1 MNNLYEE
8 LLSRKS
14 AVSVIGLGYVG
25 MPLAIELAKYFKVV
39 GFDLNQS
46 KIEEYK
52 QGHDATREVG
62 DEALKESSVLFSSDP
77 AILNEAQF
85 HIIAVPT
92 PINMDKTPDFS
103 PLIGA
108 SEELGKHLRPG
119 AVVVYESTVY
129 PGATEEICAPCLEK
143 TSSLKCGKD
152 FWIGY
157 SPERINPAD
166 RNHTLRNI
174 KKVVSGLTPETTNLI
189 SSVYEKIIDA
199 GVFRTSNIKTAEA
212 IKVVENS
219 QRDIN
224 IAFMNEIAMVFDLMG
239 IDTSEVIDGMNTKW
253 NALGFTPGLV
263 GGHCI
268 GVDPYYFTYNAENL
282 GYHSQIIL
290 SGRKI
295 NDSMGQYVADIAVRE
310 LVKAGYAPK
319 NANVAVLGLTFK
331 ENCPDT
337 RNSKSL
343 DIISRLNEYGIEPS
357 VVDPYLTGA
366 PRQVSTRGNGTS
378 LSSLQNIDC
387 IILAVAHDEFKREL
401 PESLKAIFSQTDRPN
416 VIIDVKSMLSRDNLN
431 QSDCVYWSL

>member
-1 MNNLYEE
+1 MNDLYEE

-77 AILNEAQF
+77 AILDEAQF

-143 TSSLKCGKD
+143 TSGLKCGKD

-166 RNHTLRNI
+166 KNHTLRNI
-174 KKVVSGLTPETTNLI
+174 KKVVSGLTPEATNLI

-295 NDSMGQYVADIAVRE
+295 NDSMGQYVADIAIRE

-331 ENCPDT
+331 ENCPDI
-337 RNSKSL
+337 RNSKSV

-357 VVDPYLTGA
+357 VIDPYLTEA
-366 PRQVSTRGNGTS
+366 PRQVSIRGNGTS

-401 PESLKAIFSQTDRPN
+401 PESLGVIFSQTSKPN
-416 VIIDVKSMLSRDNLN
+416 VIIDVKSMLSKDNLI

>member
-1 MNNLYEE
+1 MNDLYEE

-62 DEALKESSVLFSSDP
+62 DEALKESSVLFSSDA
-77 AILNEAQF
+77 AILDEAQF

-143 TSSLKCGKD
+143 TSGLKCGKD

-166 RNHTLRNI
+166 KNHTLRNI
-174 KKVVSGLTPETTNLI
+174 KKVVSGLTPEATNLI

-295 NDSMGQYVADIAVRE
+295 NDSMGQYVADIAIRE

-331 ENCPDT
+331 ENCPDI
-337 RNSKSL
+337 RNSKSV

-357 VVDPYLTGA
+357 VIDPYLTEA
-366 PRQVSTRGNGTS
+366 PRQVSIRGNGTS

-401 PESLKAIFSQTDRPN
+401 PESLGVIFSQTSKPN
-416 VIIDVKSMLSRDNLN
+416 VIIDVKSMLSKDNLI

>member
-1 MNNLYEE
+1 MNNLYED
-8 LLSRKS
+8 LLCKRE
-14 AVSVIGLGYVG
+14 AISVIGLGYVG
-25 MPLAIELAKYFKVV
+25 MPLAIELAKHFKVV
-39 GFDLNQS
+39 GFDLNQD
-46 KIEEYK
+46 KVEEYR
-52 QGHDATREVG
+52 QGHDATQEVG
-62 DEALKESSVLFSSDP
+62 DEALKESTAFFSSDP
-77 AILNEAQF
+77 AILDEAQF

-108 SEELGKHLRPG
+108 SKELGKHLRPG
-119 AVVVYESTVY
+119 AMIVYESTVY

-143 TSSLKCGKD
+143 TSGLKCGED

-166 RNHTLRNI
+166 KTHTLRNI
-174 KKVVSGLTPETTNLI
+174 RKVVSGLTPEATKLI

-199 GVFRTSNIKTAEA
+199 GVFQASNIKTAEA

-239 IDTSEVIDGMNTKW
+239 ISTSEVVDGMNTKW

-295 NDSMGQYVADIAVRE
+295 NDSMGQYSADIAIRE

-319 NANVAVLGLTFK
+319 DANVAVLGLTFK

-337 RNSKSL
+337 RNSKSM
-343 DIISRLNEYGIEPS
+343 DIVRRLNEYGVYPAI
-357 VVDPYLTGA
+357 VDPYLTKA
-366 PRQVSTRGNGTS
+366 PQQVSVKRNETQ
-378 LSSLQNIDC
+378 LSSLRDIDC
-387 IILAVAHDEFKREL
+387 IILAVAHDEFGKEL
-401 PESLKAIFSQTDRPN
+401 PESLETILSQSGKPN
-416 VIIDVKSMLSRDNLN
+416 IIIDVKSMLNKDDLAQGN
-431 QSDCVYWSL
+431 CVYWSL

>member
-1 MNNLYEE
+1 MNDLYEE

-77 AILNEAQF
+77 AILDEAQF

-143 TSSLKCGKD
+143 TSGLKCGKD

-166 RNHTLRNI
+166 KNHTLRNI
-174 KKVVSGLTPETTNLI
+174 KKVVSGLTPEATNLI

-295 NDSMGQYVADIAVRE
+295 NDSMGQYVADIAIRE
-310 LVKAGYAPK
+310 LVRAGYAPK
-319 NANVAVLGLTFK
+319 NANIAVLGLTFK
-331 ENCPDT
+331 ENCPDI
-337 RNSKSL
+337 RNSKSV

-357 VVDPYLTGA
+357 VIDPYLTEA

-401 PESLKAIFSQTDRPN
+401 SEGLGAIFSQTSRPN
-416 VIIDVKSMLSRDNLN
+416 VIIDVKSMLSKDNLI

>member
-1 MNNLYEE
+1 MNNLYED
-8 LLSRKS
+8 LLCKRE
-14 AVSVIGLGYVG
+14 AISVIGLGYVG
-25 MPLAIELAKYFKVV
+25 MPLAIELAKHFKVV
-39 GFDLNQS
+39 GFDLNQD
-46 KIEEYK
+46 K
-52 QGHDATREVG
+52 VG
-62 DEALKESSVLFSSDP
+62 DEALKESTAFFSSDP
-77 AILNEAQF
+77 AILDEAQF

-108 SEELGKHLRPG
+108 SKELGKHLRPG
-119 AVVVYESTVY
+119 AMIVYESTVY

-143 TSSLKCGKD
+143 TSGLKCGED

-166 RNHTLRNI
+166 KTHTLRNI
-174 KKVVSGLTPETTNLI
+174 RKVVSGLTPEATKLI

-199 GVFRTSNIKTAEA
+199 GDFQASNIKTAEA

-239 IDTSEVIDGMNTKW
+239 ISTSEVVDGMNTKW

-295 NDSMGQYVADIAVRE
+295 NDSMGQYIADIAIRE

-319 NANVAVLGLTFK
+319 DANVAVLGLTFK

-337 RNSKSL
+337 RNSKSM
-343 DIISRLNEYGIEPS
+343 DIVRRLNEYGVYPAI
-357 VVDPYLTGA
+357 VDPYLTKA
-366 PRQVSTRGNGTS
+366 PQQVSVKRNETQ
-378 LSSLQNIDC
+378 LSSLRDIDC
-387 IILAVAHDEFKREL
+387 IILAVAHDEFGKEL
-401 PESLKAIFSQTDRPN
+401 PESLETILSQSGKPN
-416 VIIDVKSMLSRDNLN
+416 IIIDVKSMLNKDDLAQGN
-431 QSDCVYWSL
+431 CVYWSL

>member
-1 MNNLYEE
+1 MNDLYEE

-77 AILNEAQF
+77 AILDEAQF

-143 TSSLKCGKD
+143 TSGLKCGKD

-166 RNHTLRNI
+166 KNHTLRNI
-174 KKVVSGLTPETTNLI
+174 KKVVSGLTPEATNLI

-295 NDSMGQYVADIAVRE
+295 NDSMGQYVADIAIRE

-331 ENCPDT
+331 ENCPDI
-337 RNSKSL
+337 RNSKSV

-357 VVDPYLTGA
+357 VIDPYLTEA

-401 PESLKAIFSQTDRPN
+401 PESLGIIFSQTSKPN
-416 VIIDVKSMLSRDNLN
+416 VIIDVKSMLSKDNLIQN
-431 QSDCVYWSL
+431 DCVYWSL

>member
-1 MNNLYEE
+1 MNDLYEE

-62 DEALKESSVLFSSDP
+62 DKALKESSVLFSSDP
-77 AILNEAQF
+77 AILDEAQF

-143 TSSLKCGKD
+143 TSGLKCGKD

-166 RNHTLRNI
+166 KNHTLRNI
-174 KKVVSGLTPETTNLI
+174 KKVVSGLTPEATNLI

-337 RNSKSL
+337 RNSKSI

-357 VVDPYLTGA
+357 VVDPYLTEA

-401 PESLKAIFSQTDRPN
+401 PESLKTIFSQTDRPN

>member
-1 MNNLYEE
+1 MNDLYEE
-8 LLSRKS
+8 LLSGKS

-77 AILNEAQF
+77 AILDEAQF

-143 TSSLKCGKD
+143 TSGLKCGKD

-166 RNHTLRNI
+166 KNHTLRNI
-174 KKVVSGLTPETTNLI
+174 KKVVSGLTPEATNLI

-295 NDSMGQYVADIAVRE
+295 NDSMGQYVADIAIRE

-331 ENCPDT
+331 ENCPDI
-337 RNSKSL
+337 RNSKSV

-357 VVDPYLTGA
+357 VIDPYLTEA
-366 PRQVSTRGNGTS
+366 PRQVSIRGNGTS

-401 PESLKAIFSQTDRPN
+401 PESLGVIFSQTSKPN
-416 VIIDVKSMLSRDNLN
+416 VIIDVKSMLSKDNLI